1 MVFKKKYFLF
11 VKLIFLL
18 FYFQGCGNVDY
29 KKVDKIQSKNN
40 NLEINPLVEF
50 NLNEDFNFNSLDCIS
65 VDNIIDKSGNTDFKN
80 VDKKGLLRKSIYGVL
95 SSKNFKIYNLKRFD
109 YLKSEN
115 KNLSTI
121 DLIKKID
128 CDAIIQGRIIEFK
141 NKNYISYS
149 ITRVGVYLELV
160 HKNGDVLWSSQHT
173 AKSHEGNL
181 PLDPISLV
189 TGIYDASY
197 NKKDEVAYQMIDT
210 VSRRIFSTFPEKEF
224 LNQNGNL
231 NSIYVSNIDNLDDI
245 IIKKNSDSFIEEL
258 LHDGKY
264 EKAISLSYKEIEKNN
279 KKSKYYYYLSR
290 AYFYLTNYEN
300 AVEYSLSAIEEGYYE
315 SNIYSILG
323 ISYLK
328 TNELKLAGD
337 AFNKGYNYD
346 PKSSLNNFNNGIYS
360 ELTSN
365 YLNAGRYYFYSGI
378 YSIDEG
384 NSRRLYKSL
393 KQLRKLRNFNTKIN
407 SYYIELGKKTSIYL
421 KSLK

>member
-1 MVFKKKYFLF
+1 M
-11 VKLIFLL
+11 
-18 FYFQGCGNVDY
+18 
-29 KKVDKIQSKNN
+29 
-40 NLEINPLVEF
+40 
-50 NLNEDFNFNSLDCIS
+50 
-65 VDNIIDKSGNTDFKN
+65 
-80 VDKKGLLRKSIYGVL
+80 L

-149 ITRVGVYLELV
+149 ITKVGVYLELV

-315 SNIYSILG
+315 SNIYSILEFP
-323 ISYLK
+323 I
-328 TNELKLAGD
+328 LKLM
-337 AFNKGYNYD
+337 N
-346 PKSSLNNFNNGIYS
+346 
-360 ELTSN
+360 
-365 YLNAGRYYFYSGI
+365 
-378 YSIDEG
+378 
-384 NSRRLYKSL
+384 
-393 KQLRKLRNFNTKIN
+393 
-407 SYYIELGKKTSIYL
+407 
-421 KSLK
+421 